1 MLRPSANHGT
11 PRLSN
16 DGDDDD
22 DDDDD
27 DVTKMLLFKRIHTN
41 LILITIAL

>member
-1 MLRPSANHGT
+1 MLRPSANYGT

-27 DVTKMLLFKRIHTN
+27 GDLTN
-41 LILITIAL
+41 C